1 MHKLTRGPQSKVRL
15 ENAQFAGLLRR
26 VEFLVQIG
34 TFDFGGVCDL
44 EQAVAHGG
52 LV

>member
-1 MHKLTRGPQSKVRL
+1 MHKLTRSPSPKVRL
-15 ENAQFAGLLRR
+15 ENAQFAGLLWR

-34 TFDFGGVCDL
+34 TFNFGSVCDL
-44 EQAVAHGG
+44 GQALAHGG